1 LPPAAEY
8 NAATPIKPKKT
19 THKTINQLI
28 FKNLVN
34 KILLELSVENLL
46 LL

>member
-1 LPPAAEY
+1 
-8 NAATPIKPKKT
+8 AATPIKPKKP
-19 THKTINQLI
+19 THRTITQLI

-34 KILLELSVENLL
+34 KILVGLSVENLL